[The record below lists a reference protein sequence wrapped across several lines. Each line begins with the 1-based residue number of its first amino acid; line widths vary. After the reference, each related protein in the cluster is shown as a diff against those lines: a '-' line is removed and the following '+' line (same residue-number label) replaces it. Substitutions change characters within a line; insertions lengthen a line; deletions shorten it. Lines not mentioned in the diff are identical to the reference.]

1 MGQGEE
7 QDGPNMSCRS
17 KLSFLSCHFHR
28 HGIDTEMVG
37 HQVSVVLGSAPGLVV
52 KSSSDV

>member
-17 KLSFLSCHFHR
+17 KLLFFGCPFHR

-37 HQVSVVLGSAPGLVV
+37 HQGSVGGLVV
-52 KSSSDV
+52 RSSSDV